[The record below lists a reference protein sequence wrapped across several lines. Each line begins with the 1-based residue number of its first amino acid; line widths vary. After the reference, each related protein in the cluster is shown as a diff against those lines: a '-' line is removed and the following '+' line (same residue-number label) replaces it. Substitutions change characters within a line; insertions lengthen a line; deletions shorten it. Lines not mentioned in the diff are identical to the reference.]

1 MGKLTEYVEECLQ
14 KQIKKDIGKIKKEWK
29 DKEGE
34 AKDNHQTLSDA
45 EIKDFEDQ
53 IAAAQSQTEK
63 DYLMNLL
70 GFFQHC
76 TVCTHVG
83 KFTHPGSR
91 IIINDAGSWTNNGF
105 VVTSNVNCIKDIVC
119 SSSAYMPIAKF
130 LQLELE
136 DGRML
141 LEHLLESDKEVLD
154 DLGQFGIQEDNIF
167 EAIYSLAPNTVK
179 ATEKILKQVYFPV
192 KEGAYHL
199 LTVMPASSIM
209 ETLKVRID
217 QRIRENWASHN
228 KKSDRYGQP
237 CSRIPNR
244 AVIYFGGTKPQNI
257 STLNNRNGGKA
268 YLLEALPPEFSNQA
282 VRLPK
287 RNFFQETISFRSV
300 EVLLNHL
307 HKLFKIQWNNVH
319 IRNGIK
325 QTIDQIAD
333 ECIFRSDQ
341 IRQFPVGWS
350 QEEKYRGLPL
360 AQKIW
365 LDDFYTDKRKNIDW
379 IDSIS
384 EEFARWLD
392 ISYKRAARKER
403 VKLED
408 AELKFFKYRMKSIL
422 REEMRN
428 A

>member
-14 KQIKKDIGKIKKEWK
+14 EQIKKDIDKIKKERK
-29 DKEGE
+29 DKEAE
-34 AKDNHQTLSDA
+34 ATLSDA
-45 EIKDFEDQ
+45 EIKVFNDR

-63 DYLMNLL
+63 DYLLKLL

-83 KFTHPGSR
+83 KFTHPDSR
-91 IIINDAGSWTNNGF
+91 IFINDAGSWTNNGF
-105 VVTSNVNCIKDIVC
+105 VVTPNVNCIKDIY
-119 SSSAYMPIAKF
+119 SSSAYMPATKF

-141 LEHLLESDKEVLD
+141 LEHLLESDQEVLNN
-154 DLGQFGIQEDNIF
+154 LGQFGIQEDDIF
-167 EAIYSLAPNTVK
+167 KAINSLAPNTVK

-192 KEGAYHL
+192 KEGTYHL

-217 QRIRENWASHN
+217 QRIQENRDSNN
-228 KKSDRYGQP
+228 KKSDQYGHS
-237 CSRIPNR
+237 CSRIPNL
-244 AVIYFGGTKPQNI
+244 AVIYFGGRHFQNI
-257 STLNNRNGGKA
+257 STLNNSNGGKA

-307 HKLFKIQWNNVH
+307 HNLFKIQWNNVH

-333 ECIFRSDQ
+333 ECLFRSDQ
-341 IRQFPVGWS
+341 IREFPAGWS
-350 QEEKYRGLPL
+350 QEEKYRALPL

-379 IDSIS
+379 IDAIS
-384 EEFARWLD
+384 EEFARWLN
-392 ISYKRAARKER
+392 ISYKRAARKESVR
-403 VKLED
+403 LED

-422 REEMRN
+422 EEEMRN

>member
-14 KQIKKDIGKIKKEWK
+14 EKIKKDIGIIKKER
-29 DKEGE
+29 KEKEAE
-34 AKDNHQTLSDA
+34 AKRKQQTLSAA
-45 EIKDFEDQ
+45 EKKEFDDR

-63 DYLMNLL
+63 DCLLELL
-70 GFFQHC
+70 GFFQYC

-83 KFTHPGSR
+83 KFTHPNSR
-91 IIINDAGSWTNNGF
+91 IIINDAGPWTNNGF
-105 VVTSNVNCIKDIVC
+105 VVTPNVNCIKDIY
-119 SSSAYMPIAKF
+119 SSSKYMHATKF

-141 LEHLLESDKEVLD
+141 LEHLLESDQEVLNN
-154 DLGQFGIQEDNIF
+154 LGQFGIQEDDILK
-167 EAIYSLAPNTVK
+167 AIHSLAPDTVK
-179 ATEKILKQVYFPV
+179 DTEKILKQVYFPV

-199 LTVMPASSIM
+199 LTVMPASSLM

-217 QRIRENWASHN
+217 QRIRENWASYN

-257 STLNNRNGGKA
+257 STLNNSNGGKA

-300 EVLLNHL
+300 EVMLNHL

-341 IRQFPVGWS
+341 IREFPAGWS
-350 QEEKYRGLPL
+350 QEEKYRALPL
-360 AQKIW
+360 GQKIW
-365 LDDFYTDKRKNIDW
+365 LDDFYTDKRKNTDW
-379 IDSIS
+379 IDAVS

-392 ISYKRAARKER
+392 ISYKRAARKESVR
-403 VKLED
+403 LED

-422 REEMRN
+422 EEEMRN